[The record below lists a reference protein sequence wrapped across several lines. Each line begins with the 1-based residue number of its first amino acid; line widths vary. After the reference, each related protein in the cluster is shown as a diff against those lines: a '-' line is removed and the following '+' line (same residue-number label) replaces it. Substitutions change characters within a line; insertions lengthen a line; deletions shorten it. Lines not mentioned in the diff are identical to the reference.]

1 MKFFASSTE
10 DYYDNGMRD
19 YPVAVR
25 AGYAVILVILYAFC
39 KVMWRCD
46 FDKIELIADRRDDTG
61 TVIISNHTS
70 MAEVVAIVTYL
81 WRRGRLVRPIFKSEF
96 NKTGIVRWFFAR
108 VGGIPVDR
116 GTADMKSLRRA
127 SHALGRGEDI
137 LIFPEGTRI
146 RTDDQPVEVH
156 GGFAIIAQMG
166 KAPVVPM
173 AVCGFRDITPKGKH
187 LMRPVKCWMRVGE
200 ALTTDDAPR
209 ELKRRER
216 TQWVEDES
224 LRRMYALRD
233 KLRDEHPGRH

>member
-1 MKFFASSTE
+1 MKFFGSSSE
-10 DYYDNGMRD
+10 DYYDNGMRE
-19 YPVAVR
+19 YPAAVR
-25 AGYAVILVILYAFC
+25 AGYAVILGILYAFT
-39 KVMWRCD
+39 KVMWRCR
-46 FDKIELIADRRDDTG
+46 FENIEEVIGRTTPPG
-61 TVIISNHTS
+61 VVIISNHTS
-70 MAEVVAIVTYL
+70 MAEVVAIVVLL

-96 NKTGIVRWFFAR
+96 NKSGIVRWFFAR

-173 AVCGFRDITPKGKH
+173 AVCGFRDITPVGH
-187 LMRPVKCWMRVGE
+187 HVMRPVKCWMRLSS
-200 ALTTDDAPR
+200 ALELSDAPD

-216 TQWVEDES
+216 TQWLEDTAIE
-224 LRRMYALRD
+224 RMYAIRD
-233 KLRDEHPGRH
+233 ELRDEHPGRR

>member
-1 MKFFASSTE
+1 MKFFSSTAE

-25 AGYAVILVILYAFC
+25 AGYAVILGILYAFT
-39 KVMWRCD
+39 KVMWRCS
-46 FDKIELIADRRDDTG
+46 FDNIGKILDRTDDTG
-61 TVIISNHTS
+61 CVIISNHTS
-70 MAEVVAIVTYL
+70 MAEVVAIVVLL
-81 WRRGRLVRPIFKSEF
+81 WRRGRRVRPIFKSEF

-166 KAPVVPM
+166 KAPVLPM
-173 AVCGFRDITPKGKH
+173 AVCGFRDITPNGHH
-187 LMRPVKCWMRVGE
+187 LMRPLKCWMRFGE
-200 ALTTDDAPR
+200 AVRTEDAPS
-209 ELKRRER
+209 ELKRREK
-216 TQWVEDES
+216 TQWVEDEAT
-224 LRRMYALRD
+224 RRMYAIRDELR
-233 KLRDEHPGRH
+233 REHPGRF